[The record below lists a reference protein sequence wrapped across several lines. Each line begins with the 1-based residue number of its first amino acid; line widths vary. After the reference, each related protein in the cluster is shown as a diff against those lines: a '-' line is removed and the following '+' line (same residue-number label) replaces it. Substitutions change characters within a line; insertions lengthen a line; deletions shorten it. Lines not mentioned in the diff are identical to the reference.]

1 MNPAEIIAT
10 KLLGWERLPVDP
22 PIYAKGRSEV
32 TVVDGEEYR
41 RDWDLSHIWPDLSD
55 YNCIRR
61 MEDALAERGLLRRY
75 HSALW
80 GNCVLEDWQRLEYAS
95 PSFFSLQS
103 YIFLRA
109 TTEQRVAAALKV
121 LEEADQQKTE
131 EAQRIDRAN
140 QRREAVR
147 AKAKELNKTMRCNCD
162 LDNWEPEDISGH
174 SHVCRIH
181 KEALK
186 VIKEAGL

>member
-10 KLLGWERLPVDP
+10 KLLGWRLH
-22 PIYAKGRSEV
+22 KGDENYEDYSHFMIFS
-32 TVVDGEEYR
+32 DGKPWCSVC
-41 RDWDLSHIWPDLSD
+41 DMPDLSD

-61 MEDALAERGLLRRY
+61 MEDALAEKGLLGKY
-75 HSALW
+75 ILALLDQLFP
-80 GNCVLEDWQRLEYAS
+80 VEYAYEW
-95 PSFFSLQS
+95 PKQGMDPGT
-103 YIFLRA
+103 YGVWHTTRA
-109 TTEQRVAAALKV
+109 TTEQRVAATLKV
-121 LEEADQQKTE
+121 LESVDQQKTE
-131 EAQRIDRAN
+131 EPQRIDRAN

-147 AKAKELNKTMRCNCD
+147 SKAKELNKTMRCNCD